1 MISFFPPLSVLMF
14 LYTFFY
20 ITAIVPIYVAIVLIL
35 GVVIR
40 VIQCCNLLHICLTF
54 NIKAFLKNIGVNLFS
69 RTRFLSMCCDCVSV
83 WSSNLGLHIVAFYF
97 ILYLTFNLIPQPA
110 TGLALFT
117 IF

>member
-20 ITAIVPIYVAIVLIL
+20 ISAIVPIYVAITL